1 MKLMFIKNKIFIL
14 IIVFLGLV
22 VLIIPSLVYAE
33 SAYSANYQIHNVF
46 FGAGGNLN
54 QCSSNY
60 CAKTSIGEIAV
71 GNTKSTNYQAQAG
84 FNTNRSPSISMVI
97 NSTNVNLGTLST
109 KTTATAT
116 AQFTVSSYLA
126 SGYQVETISPP
137 PTNNSAT
144 LTALSTPTTSQPG
157 IEQFGM
163 NLVANTSPIDFG
175 SNPDQIPSSAFSYGQ
190 VSSNYDSPNLYMY
203 QPGSVIAYSD
213 QSSGQTEFTI
223 SYIFNISHLTPGGVY
238 TFNDVLV
245 ATSTY

>member
-1 MKLMFIKNKIFIL
+1 MLMKNKFFIIFI
-14 IIVFLGLV
+14 IILGLV
-22 VLIIPSLVYAE
+22 IIALSGLVYAE
-33 SAYSANYQIHNVF
+33 SASSANYQIHDVF

-60 CAKTSIGEIAV
+60 CVKSSIGEIAV
-71 GNTKSTNYQAQAG
+71 GNTKSSNYQAQAG

-97 NSTNVNLGTLST
+97 NSTDIDLGTLST

-116 AQFTVSSYLA
+116 AEFTVSSYLA

-137 PTNNSAT
+137 PSNNSAT
-144 LTALSTPTTSQPG
+144 LKPLSSPTTSQPG
-157 IEQFGM
+157 VEQFGM

-175 SNPDQIPSSAFSYGQ
+175 ANPVQIPSSAFSYGQ
-190 VSSNYDSPNLYMY
+190 VATNYDSPNLYMY

-213 QSSGQTEFTI
+213 RSSGQTEFTI